1 MTQADSGAGIAE
13 VLQQGCD
20 ELGVKAIC
28 YCYDLDEPMRW
39 GRRLKSTEHVIRNL
53 AKRRQLFASSG
64 QALSLWRRKMPF
76 YRHME
81 TVIEQLLSQ
90 QVCVWPQRT
99 MPAAMTRHLQ
109 AQGIGGVMTVSVCC
123 PVSPRLRGRFML
135 LAETPEQLSE
145 LAQQRGRVVA
155 CLERLQTRIALDYGR
170 DIHPL
175 VDCNVVSPLAVYIL
189 SGIAQGQDR
198 EQVSSQ
204 LSLTLRGVDY
214 HISVLKQVLG
224 AKNIAQLVYEA
235 GKLRLV

>member
-1 MTQADSGAGIAE
+1 MTQAHSGTGIAGL
-13 VLQQGCD
+13 LQQGCD

-76 YRHME
+76 YRNME

-90 QVCVWPQRT
+90 QVCVWPQQS
-99 MPAAMTRHLQ
+99 MPAPMVRHLQ
-109 AQGIGGVMTVSVCC
+109 AQGIEGVMTVSVCC

-135 LAETPEQLSE
+135 LVQCSEQLTE
-145 LAQQRGRVVA
+145 LADQQGRVAA
-155 CLERLQTRIALDYGR
+155 CLAQLQTQIALEFGR

-175 VDCNVVSPLAVYIL
+175 VDCNVISPLAVYIL

-204 LSLTLRGVDY
+204 LNLTLRGVDY

-224 AKNIAQLVYEA
+224 ARNIAQLVHEA
-235 GKLRLV
+235 GKLQLL